1 MKPFISL
8 FLFFL
13 FVGFRVQ
20 YSSSLRGG
28 QDINFRQVGR
38 SSKLQGQGSLCSV
51 LIEPSGYPCSEHSV
65 KTDDGYVLALQRV
78 SSDRKGHIESKSFGP
93 PVLLQHGLFM
103 GGDSWF
109 LNSKEQSLGY
119 ILADQGFDVW
129 VGNVRGTHWSHGH
142 VSLSVENMEF
152 WDWSWQEMA
161 LYDLAEMI
169 KYVHAITNSKVLV
182 AGHSQGTIM
191 SLAAFTRSDIVGMVE
206 GAALLCPVSYLSH
219 CTAPLVLDMVRMHLD
234 KMILA
239 LGIHQLNFRSERGV
253 QIMDSICDEHVDC
266 SDLLVSITGKNCCFN
281 NSRVDDYLTYE
292 PHPSSTKNLNHL
304 FQMIR
309 KGKFAMYDYG
319 PWRNLKQYGHLDP
332 PEFNLADI
340 PKSLPL
346 WIGYGGKDALA
357 DVTDVKHT
365 LKELKCSPEL
375 LYLEDYG
382 HIDFLLSVSAKQD
395 VYDSMIKFF
404 RSFGA
409 TSDSS

>member
-1 MKPFISL
+1 MDKHSNGGGGRLVPMKPFISL
-8 FLFFL
+8 FVFILFI
-13 FVGFRVQ
+13 GFRVQ

-28 QDINFRQVGR
+28 KDISFRQLNR
-38 SSKLQGQGSLCSV
+38 SSKLQGQSSLCSV

-78 SSDRKGHIESKSFGP
+78 SSDRNGHIKSKSFGP
-93 PVLLQHGLFM
+93 PILLQHGLFM

-142 VSLSVENMEF
+142 VSLSVENKEY
-152 WDWSWQEMA
+152 WDWSWQELA

-169 KYVHAITNSKVLV
+169 EYVHAITNSKVLV
-182 AGHSQGTIM
+182 VGHSQGTVM
-191 SLAAFTRSDIVGMVE
+191 SLAAFTRSDIVDMVE
-206 GAALLCPVSYLSH
+206 GAALLCPISYLSH

-234 KMILA
+234 KTILA

-253 QIMDSICDEHVDC
+253 QIMDSICDERDC
-266 SDLLVSITGKNCCFN
+266 SDLLVSITGMNCCFN

-304 FQMIR
+304 FQ
-309 KGKFAMYDYG
+309 K
-319 PWRNLKQYGHLDP
+319 
-332 PEFNLADI
+332 FNLADI

-375 LYLEDYG
+375 FYLEDYG

-404 RSFGA
+404 RSLGA